1 MLDDGSRREESFSI
15 GAPAPFLLSVSP
27 TSTLVG
33 HAVTVTGTHYA
44 PGSLVTIRFNGVVIR
59 QATASAAGTFTTT
72 VTIPLT
78 TPLGTG
84 SFVAAG
90 VAVGGAAQLESQ
102 PIQLT
107 G

>member
-1 MLDDGSRREESFSI
+1 LAGS
-15 GAPAPFLLSVSP
+15 
-27 TSTLVG
+27 
-33 HAVTVTGTHYA
+33 VTVSGSHYA
-44 PGSLVTIRFNGVVIR
+44 PDSLVTIRFNGVVIGH
-59 QATASAAGTFTTT
+59 ATANAAGTFTAS

-90 VAVGGAAQLESQ
+90 VAVGGAAQLESRL
-102 PIQLT
+102 IQLT